1 MAENNGYH
9 ARRPDTPGDPDAS
22 PAVRQAPGALAPF
35 VEADPWANLKAYT
48 RARIAL
54 GRAGSSIPTDEI
66 LRFGYAH
73 AAARDAV
80 HVPLDTAALEQQ
92 LHQAGFE
99 TLQVQSAA
107 PDRHTYLLRP
117 DLGRK
122 LNDVSASLLAA
133 YPQKVFDLL
142 LLVGDGLS
150 SLAVK
155 NHARPVLEEICR
167 IAPST
172 WKIAPVVI
180 ATQARVALTDEVGT
194 LLKARVVLMLV
205 GERPGLTSPDSLGI
219 YLTYEPRAGRQDSER
234 NCISNVRPE
243 GLGYHAAARKAVWLA
258 GEAMSLRLSGIGLKD
273 QSDIPTIPSGSDEIT
288 SLPED

>member
-1 MAENNGYH
+1 V
-9 ARRPDTPGDPDAS
+9 D
-22 PAVRQAPGALAPF
+22 
-35 VEADPWANLKAYT
+35 ADPWGTLKAYT

-54 GRAGSSIPTDEI
+54 GRAGNSIPTDEV

-80 HVPLDTAALEQQ
+80 HIPLDVALLEQA
-92 LHQAGFE
+92 LRQAGFD

-117 DLGRK
+117 DLGRR
-122 LNDVSASLLAA
+122 LNDDSASVLAA
-133 YPQKVFDLL
+133 HPQKAYDLL

-155 NHARPVLEEICR
+155 NHALPVLEEIR
-167 IAPST
+167 RMAPSA

-180 ATQARVALTDEVGT
+180 ATQARVALSDEVGA
-194 LLKARVVLMLV
+194 LLNARVVLMLV
-205 GERPGLTSPDSLGI
+205 GERPGLSSPDSLGI
-219 YLTYEPRAGRQDSER
+219 YLTYEPRTGRQDSER

-243 GLGYHAAARKAVWLA
+243 GLDYHAAAAKAVWLA
-258 GEAMSLRLSGIGLKD
+258 GEAMTLRLSGIGLKD
-273 QSDIPTIPSGSDEIT
+273 QSEMPAIPTGSDGIT
-288 SLPED
+288 SLP